1 MISIFSYYGTEN
13 LGDAI
18 QAVAMMELLDE
29 MGAPYGF
36 RERDSGFGD
45 GDVMLCNGYLDGRW
59 KPVAGM
65 KHLFAGVYCQSLE
78 IAEKVAKH
86 ATGPVGC
93 RDPWTLKL
101 MNEVGVNAELI
112 GCATL
117 TLKRPELKRYGI
129 ASITG
134 SSAPGQDIPKN
145 WGWDSQL
152 LMARERI
159 LLLASLQFVW
169 TSKLHVALPCLA
181 LGTEVTVMREV
192 LKYVP
197 EPQRFTLLEAMG
209 FQYGHRETMNV
220 SEWANRYREF
230 VKNALEASGT
240 LDSEPQKAV

>member
-29 MGAPYGF
+29 MGVPYGF

-65 KHLFAGVYCQSLE
+65 RHLFAGVYCQSLG

-93 RDPWTLKL
+93 RDPWTLEL
-101 MNEVGVNAELI
+101 MKEVGVEAELI

-117 TLKRPELKRYGI
+117 TLKRPELKRAGI
-129 ASITG
+129 ATITAK
-134 SSAPGQDIPKN
+134 SVPGQDIPKT
-145 WGWDSQL
+145 WSWEGQL
-152 LMARERI
+152 LMARER
-159 LLLASLQFVW
+159 LLLLKSLREVY
-169 TSKLHVALPCLA
+169 TDKLHIALPCLA
-181 LGTEVTVMREV
+181 LDTPVLIRAAWTER
-192 LKYVP
+192 VP
-197 EPQRFTLLEAMG
+197 EPQRLTILGAMG
-209 FQYGHRETMNV
+209 FQYGRPEEIDVKPWVGMYQN
-220 SEWANRYREF
+220 F
-230 VKNALEASGT
+230 VMRALVQSG
-240 LDSEPQKAV
+240 EVQP